1 MCGVP
6 SGIATRPEAAV
17 NQAVHQF
24 LQLVL
29 QAISWALTI
38 FEALWVWSWAQI
50 ASLFTL
56 SWGEL
61 AGWKL
66 ALGLV
71 ALGVLVALLIAMVL
85 RGWEALSRIIL
96 AIRTTAVTLFVLLAL
111 VVTAALFSR
120 GFQWVV
126 ANVPDRFWAS
136 LS

>member
-1 MCGVP
+1 M
-6 SGIATRPEAAV
+6 ANRPEAAM
-17 NQAVHQF
+17 NDAVHQF

-29 QAISWALTI
+29 QAISWAFSV
-38 FEALWVWSWAQI
+38 FETLWVWSWAQI
-50 ASLFTL
+50 SSLFSL

-66 ALGLV
+66 ALGLI
-71 ALGVLVALLIAMVL
+71 AIGVLIALLIIMVL
-85 RGWEALSRIIL
+85 RGWEALIRIFL

-126 ANVPDRFWAS
+126 ATIPDRFWET
-136 LS
+136 

>member
-1 MCGVP
+1 M
-6 SGIATRPEAAV
+6 
-17 NQAVHQF
+17 NDAVHQF

-29 QAISWALTI
+29 QAISWAFRM
-38 FEALWVWSWAQI
+38 FETLWVWSWTQI
-50 ASLFTL
+50 STMFSL

-66 ALGLV
+66 ALGLI
-71 ALGVLVALLIAMVL
+71 AIGVLIALLIAMVL
-85 RGWEALSRIIL
+85 RGWEALIRIFL

-126 ANVPDRFWAS
+126 ATIPDRFWET
-136 LS
+136 

>member
-1 MCGVP
+1 VN
-6 SGIATRPEAAV
+6 EAF
-17 NQAVHQF
+17 HQF

-29 QAISWALTI
+29 QGIIWAFRM
-38 FEALWVWSWAQI
+38 FETLWVWSWDQI
-50 ASLFTL
+50 ASLFSL

-71 ALGVLVALLIAMVL
+71 ALGILIALLVAMVL
-85 RGWEALSRIIL
+85 RGWEALVRVIF

-120 GFQWVV
+120 GFQWVI
-126 ANVPDRFWAS
+126 ATVPDRFWAS
-136 LS
+136 LT

>member
-1 MCGVP
+1 M
-6 SGIATRPEAAV
+6 

-29 QAISWALTI
+29 QAFSWAIAT
-38 FEALWVWSWAQI
+38 FETLWVWSWAQI
-50 ASLFTL
+50 ASLFAL

-71 ALGVLVALLIAMVL
+71 ALGILIALLVAMAL
-85 RGWEALSRIIL
+85 RGWEALSRVIL
-96 AIRTTAVTLFVLLAL
+96 AIRTTAVTLVALLAL

-136 LS
+136 LT

>member
-1 MCGVP
+1 M
-6 SGIATRPEAAV
+6 ANRPEAAM
-17 NQAVHQF
+17 NDAVHQF

-29 QAISWALTI
+29 QAISWAFRM
-38 FEALWVWSWAQI
+38 FETLWVWSWTQI
-50 ASLFTL
+50 STMFSL

-66 ALGLV
+66 ALGLI
-71 ALGVLVALLIAMVL
+71 AIGVLIALLIAMVL
-85 RGWEALSRIIL
+85 RGWEALIRIFL

-126 ANVPDRFWAS
+126 ATIPDRFWET
-136 LS
+136 

>member
-1 MCGVP
+1 M
-6 SGIATRPEAAV
+6 

-29 QAISWALTI
+29 QAISWALTT
-38 FEALWVWSWAQI
+38 FETLWVWSWAQI

-71 ALGVLVALLIAMVL
+71 ALGILIALLIAMAL
-85 RGWEALSRIIL
+85 RGWEALMRIIL
-96 AIRTTAVTLFVLLAL
+96 AIRTTAVALFVLLAL

-126 ANVPDRFWAS
+126 ANVPDRFWVS
-136 LS
+136 LT